1 MSDTTCPYC
10 EGSGREDD
18 GEVCLACNGSGWY
31 GTSKQLTDKIQSLEQ
46 EVARLKQENLA
57 TRNWKSCKHLSFS
70 DKYHEFFCR
79 KQCYEMNKLVLCAS
93 GRKKK
98 NTTKR

>member
-18 GEVCLACNGSGWY
+18 GEDREVCLACNGSGWY

-46 EVARLKQENLA
+46 EVARLKDDNFVM
-57 TRNWKSCKHLSFS
+57 RNCINCRFYRLEPVVHKECSLPVCESAICGKW
-70 DKYHEFFCR
+70 EF
-79 KQCYEMNKLVLCAS
+79 
-93 GRKKK
+93 KK
-98 NTTKR
+98 